1 MARDN
6 HTTSG
11 GAAIIRTKPLMAPSV
26 ILLLLWMLAP
36 LLMTLYFST
45 LRYTF
50 LDQDNV
56 AFVGLANF
64 RHFLT
69 DPSLWTALK
78 NTIALVGGVLV
89 ASIVIGTLLAVVFY
103 EAFPGRSIARLLVI
117 APFFVMPTVAALIWK
132 NMLMHPLNG
141 LLAWIMRSL
150 GFAPIDWFAN
160 YPLTAVGIIVAWQ
173 WIPFATLILLTS
185 IQSMDKEQLESAR
198 MDGARGVTLFRYI
211 TLPHLSRSI
220 AVVAMI
226 EAIFLLGIFAEILV
240 TTNGGP
246 GAATTTLPF
255 LIYRTALLEFNI
267 GLASTGG
274 IFAVILANIVG
285 LFLIRTI
292 SRNLDA

>member
-1 MARDN
+1 MSSAGNAAR
-6 HTTSG
+6 G
-11 GAAIIRTKPLMAPSV
+11 GSLVNTKPLMAPSV

-50 LDQDNV
+50 LNQDAV
-56 AFVGLANF
+56 AFVGLANY
-64 RHFLT
+64 RHFAT
-69 DPSLWTALK
+69 DPSLWTAVG
-78 NTIALVGGVLV
+78 NTVCLVGGVLV
-89 ASIVIGTLLAVVFY
+89 ASIVLGTLLAVVFY
-103 EAFPGRSIARLLVI
+103 ESFPGRSIARLLVI

-141 LLAWIMRSL
+141 LLAWLTRSL
-150 GFAPIDWFAN
+150 GFAPVDWFAQ
-160 YPLTAVGIIVAWQ
+160 YPLTAVGVIVAWQ
-173 WIPFATLILLTS
+173 WVPFATLILLTS
-185 IQSMDKEQLESAR
+185 IQSLDSEQLESAR
-198 MDGARGVTLFRYI
+198 MDGARGITLFRYI
-211 TLPHLSRSI
+211 TLPHLARSI
-220 AVVAMI
+220 GVVAMI
-226 EAIFLLGIFAEILV
+226 EAIFLLGVFAEILV

-274 IFAVILANIVG
+274 IFAVVLANIVG
-285 LFLIRTI
+285 YFLIRTI

>member
-1 MARDN
+1 MPSSRIAA
-6 HTTSG
+6 SG
-11 GAAIIRTKPLMAPSV
+11 GSLVNSKPLMTPSV
-26 ILLLLWMLAP
+26 VLLLLWMLAP
-36 LLMTLYFST
+36 MLMTIYFSP

-50 LDQDNV
+50 LNQDNI
-56 AFVGLANF
+56 AFVGLANYK
-64 RHFLT
+64 HFLT
-69 DPSLWTALK
+69 DPSLWIAVK
-78 NTIALVGGVLV
+78 NTVCLVGGVLI
-89 ASIVIGTLLAVVFY
+89 ASIVIGTFLAVIFY
-103 EAFPGRSIARLLVI
+103 ETFPGRSVARLLVI

-132 NMLMHPLNG
+132 NLLMHPLNG
-141 LLAWIMRSL
+141 LLAWIMGL
-150 GFAPIDWFAN
+150 FGLPPIDWFAQ

-173 WIPFATLILLTS
+173 WVPFATLILLTS
-185 IQSMDKEQLESAR
+185 IQSLDGEQLESAR
-198 MDGARGVTLFRYI
+198 MDGARGFTLFRYI

-220 AVVAMI
+220 SVVAMI
-226 EAIFLLGIFAEILV
+226 EAIFLLGVFAEILV

-285 LFLIRTI
+285 YFLIRTI

>member
-1 MARDN
+1 MTDSN
-6 HTTSG
+6 N
-11 GAAIIRTKPLMAPSV
+11 AAPGERIINTKPLMAPSV

-50 LDQDNV
+50 LHQDNIV
-56 AFVGLANF
+56 FVGLANYK
-64 RHFLT
+64 HFAT
-69 DPSLWTALK
+69 DPSLWTAIG
-78 NTIALVGGVLV
+78 NTIKLVGGVLV
-89 ASIVIGTLLAVVFY
+89 ASIVIGTFLAVIFY

-141 LLAWIMRSL
+141 LLAWIARGL
-150 GFAPIDWFAN
+150 GFTPIDWFAQ

-173 WIPFATLILLTS
+173 WVPFATLILLTS
-185 IQSMDKEQLESAR
+185 IQSLDGEQLESAR
-198 MDGARGVTLFRYI
+198 MDGARGFRLFRYI

-220 AVVAMI
+220 GVVAMI
-226 EAIFLLGIFAEILV
+226 EAIFLLGVFAEILV

-274 IFAVILANIVG
+274 IFAVVLANIVG
-285 LFLIRTI
+285 YFLIRTI

>member
-1 MARDN
+1 MSASKN
-6 HTTSG
+6 
-11 GAAIIRTKPLMAPSV
+11 AASAGPIINTRPLMTPSV
-26 ILLLLWMLAP
+26 VLLLLWMLGP

-50 LDQDNV
+50 LHQDSI
-56 AFVGLANF
+56 AFVGLANYKF
-64 RHFLT
+64 FAT
-69 DPSLWTALK
+69 DPSLWTAIA
-78 NTIALVGGVLV
+78 NTVSLVGGVLV
-89 ASIVIGTLLAVVFY
+89 ASIVLGTILAVVFY

-141 LLAWIMRSL
+141 LLAWMARSL
-150 GFAPIDWFAN
+150 GFTPIDWFSQ

-173 WIPFATLILLTS
+173 WVPFATLILLTS
-185 IQSMDKEQLESAR
+185 IQSLDREQLESAR
-198 MDGARGVTLFRYI
+198 MDGARGFTLFRYI
-211 TLPHLSRSI
+211 TLPHLGRSI
-220 AVVAMI
+220 GVVAMI

-246 GAATTTLPF
+246 GDATTTLPF

-274 IFAVILANIVG
+274 IFAVVLANIVG
-285 LFLIRTI
+285 YFLIRTI
-292 SRNLDA
+292 SRNLAA